1 MTCVTTKS
9 RALLA
14 GILVAA
20 VYGSSHPYWGL
31 AHDAR
36 LYMAQALQRRGLAD
50 LSTDLFFAFGSQDS
64 FTIYTWF
71 LGHLVPI
78 IGVSWTALAATA
90 TGAAAMLAATH
101 ALVRK
106 LADPQSAWVAT
117 IFVAALPGGYSALG
131 VPLVEPYAT
140 PRSLACALVLFGVAA
155 VLGRRRIVAAVVL
168 VSAMLFHPL
177 MALPGIAWV
186 VFTAGRFVPVLV
198 LGLGSMS
205 AMIAASVVGIA
216 PFDRLF
222 TRIDDDWRM
231 LIEDRSPYLYLLHW
245 EDLAWSGHSG
255 TTAMAVIASLLLATR
270 MEGPARRIFVT
281 GGAIAVVGTLA
292 TLIGGDWLQSTLVV
306 QLQPWRA
313 IWIASF
319 LTLAGTGM
327 LLVRVATTRSVED
340 TVVLMGVGSG
350 LMLQSTISPVP
361 VVVAAGLLIALALRP
376 GSTTAR
382 WSLIASFAIL
392 LEAITWC
399 LLERSNLA
407 AAREISAENVSR
419 WPLALR
425 DPFLWLAIGVLVC
438 WGYTVRRAQM
448 LHVAMSFLIP
458 LAFGLAV
465 WDWHYAT
472 QRNIARIHS
481 HSNTPELVAALP
493 MRGSVYWDGDPMTP
507 WFELGRPSY
516 VSVVQTAGI
525 VFHRE
530 TAIEAARRTALVATA
545 AGSRWSAEAGFLRQ
559 SLPKLDLN
567 GARILCRN
575 AALAAVYVEGVLD
588 ETAGPT
594 VLDRHG
600 RRQGVLA
607 LCERLRDG

>member
-1 MTCVTTKS
+1 MTYVRSHS

-14 GILVAA
+14 GMLAAA
-20 VYGSSHPYWGL
+20 VYGASHPYWGL

-50 LSTDLFFAFGSQDS
+50 LSTDLFFVFGSQDS

-101 ALVRK
+101 AVVRK
-106 LADPQSAWVAT
+106 LAGTQAAWVGT
-117 IFVAALPGGYSALG
+117 IFVAALPGRYSALG

-140 PRSLACALVLFGVAA
+140 PRSLACALILFGVAA
-155 VLGRRRIVAAVVL
+155 VLGRRHIVAAVSL
-168 VSAMLFHPL
+168 VCAMLFHPL

-186 VFTAGRFVPVLV
+186 AFTAGRFVPVLV
-198 LGLGSMS
+198 LGLGTMT
-205 AMIAASVVGIA
+205 AMIVASVVGIA
-216 PFDRLF
+216 PFDRLI
-222 TRIDDDWRM
+222 TRIDDDWRL

-255 TTAMAVIASLLLATR
+255 TTAMVVIASLLLATR
-270 MEGPARRIFVT
+270 MEGPARRIFLT
-281 GGAIAVVGTLA
+281 GGAIAVVGALA
-292 TLIGGDWLQSTLVV
+292 TLIGGDWLQSALVV

-327 LLVRVATTRSVED
+327 LLVRVATNRNVED

-350 LMLQSTISPVP
+350 LMLQSNISPVP
-361 VVVAAGLLIALALRP
+361 VVVAAGLLIALVLRP

-382 WSLIASFAIL
+382 WSLIASFAVL
-392 LEAITWC
+392 LEALTWC

-407 AAREISAENVSR
+407 AAREISPDNVSP
-419 WPLALR
+419 WPLTLR
-425 DPFLWLAIGVLVC
+425 DPFLWLAIGLLAF
-438 WGYTVRRAQM
+438 WGGISLRAQM
-448 LHVAMSFLIP
+448 LRAVLAFLIP
-458 LAFGLAV
+458 LALGLVV
-465 WDWHYAT
+465 WDWHHAM
-472 QRNIARIHS
+472 QRNFAHIYS
-481 HSNTPELVAALP
+481 HTNTSELVATLP
-493 MRGSVYWDGDPMTP
+493 TRGPVYWDGDPMTP
-507 WFELGRPSY
+507 WFELGHPSY

-545 AGSRWSAEAGFLRQ
+545 AGSSWSAETRFLRQ

-567 GARILCRN
+567 GARILCRD
-575 AALAAVYVEGVLD
+575 AALAAVYVEGLLD

-594 VLDRHG
+594 VLDRRG
-600 RRQGVLA
+600 RHQGNLA